1 MNPSIMRFVARL
13 VAVAVLGLASA
24 DAGRALAATADEPSY
39 SDWFKVT
46 PETSQAWSVSGVG
59 DDPYQV
65 KVVRSDASAATGP
78 VRKIAVFYPRPSS
91 AYDTAISKIL
101 GVFAEKG
108 INAEFTVYN
117 FRTDDAEGEKA
128 L

>member
-1 MNPSIMRFVARL
+1 MR
-13 VAVAVLGLASA
+13 
-24 DAGRALAATADEPSY
+24 
-39 SDWFKVT
+39 KV
-46 PETSQAWSVSGVG
+46 
-59 DDPYQV
+59 
-65 KVVRSDASAATGP
+65 
-78 VRKIAVFYPRPSS
+78 AVFYPRPSS

-128 L
+128 LKVGQEERRGADLRHGFGIDRLALLAFPRRSDPRHFGVLEGSGAAGPDQGL